1 MGANPDDQSRRVSAT
16 AALTL
21 FFIVLA
27 HTLVETARDALFLA
41 ALPPTRLPWVY
52 GLIAILALASRQAVR
67 RMLPG
72 FHGMAL
78 LKALL
83 FASAAITLGFWAL
96 TAWQATWIL

>member
-21 FFIVLA
+21 FSIVLA
-27 HTLVETARDALFLA
+27 HTLIETARDALFLA

-52 GLIAILALASRQAVR
+52 GLIAVVTLAGRRVAG

-72 FHGMAL
+72 LDGITL

-83 FASAAITLGFWAL
+83 VASAAVTVAFWVL
-96 TAWQATWIL
+96 TAWQATWI